1 MNQPTLPIA
10 KDTHAK
16 ALAINLDGS
25 VFGSFAEIG
34 AGQEVARWFLT
45 VGAAAGTVAQTSSA
59 YDKTFSD
66 DTYGAGTRYVSRE
79 RLSAMLDREF
89 RLLVDRLGPTRGPQS
104 RFFAFADTVATR
116 NFKGDNEQ
124 HGWMGLRF
132 QTDPLA
138 PPSDILLH
146 VNLMDPTAGQQQAA
160 LGVLGVNL
168 LYAAHHARAS
178 AEAFLGQLWDGL
190 SIERLEID
198 VLDFTGP
205 AFDAQESRA
214 WCVQLL
220 RRTMAR
226 AILFDTSYRVVE
238 PSRVLRKRPLLVDR
252 GRFAT
257 IESFHAAMLRAA
269 DRKLRQE
276 GASLGRDPQGLL
288 EMALH
293 PAFDDD
299 APDDLAVLARVK
311 AMTRVLPVLVSDLPE
326 AFRLG
331 PYLRRQTAEPI
342 RMVGGV
348 TLLARIL
355 QAEFYQGL
363 SGQLLEGMGKLFA
376 SGVVLYAYPM
386 PRDAVEQ
393 ALGAGPASS
402 PAGRKVR
409 VRDDAGPMI
418 GADDLILTPPIDHLY
433 RFLREA
439 GHVVP
444 IDAG

>member
-1 MNQPTLPIA
+1 MTQSPTPA
-10 KDTHAK
+10 TKDTHAK
-16 ALAINLDGS
+16 ALAINLDQS
-25 VFGSFAEIG
+25 IFGSFAEIG

-45 VGAAAGTVAQTSSA
+45 VGAAAGTVAQTISA
-59 YDKTFSD
+59 YDKTVSD

-79 RLSAMLDREF
+79 RLAAMLDREF

-104 RFFAFADTVATR
+104 RFFALADTVATR

-132 QTDPLA
+132 QTDPQG
-138 PPSDILLH
+138 PPSDLLLH
-146 VNLMDPTAGQQQAA
+146 VNMMDPTAGQQQEA

-168 LYAAHHARAS
+168 LYAVHHARAS

-198 VLDFTGP
+198 VLDFSGP
-205 AFDAQESRA
+205 AFEGHDPRA

-220 RRTMAR
+220 RRGMAR
-226 AILFDTSYRVVE
+226 GIMFDTSSRVVE
-238 PSRVLRKRPLLVDR
+238 PSSILRKRPLVIDR

-257 IESFHAAMLRAA
+257 IEPFHAAMLRAA
-269 DRKLRQE
+269 DRKLREE
-276 GASLGRDPQGLL
+276 GVCLGRDPQGLL

-299 APDDLAVLARVK
+299 APDDAAVLARVK
-311 AMTRVLPVLVSDLPE
+311 RMTPALPVLVSDLPE
-326 AFRLG
+326 AFRLV

-342 RMVGGV
+342 RLVGGV

-386 PRDAVEQ
+386 PREAVEK
-393 ALGAGPASS
+393 ARAAGPTAPEES
-402 PAGRKVR
+402 KVR
-409 VRDDAGPMI
+409 LRDPEAPMI
-418 GADDLILTPPIDHLY
+418 SADDLILAPPVDHLFRY
-433 RFLREA
+433 LREA

-444 IDAG
+444 IDPE